1 MSFLTVSYFYW
12 HILGDKDMCAQFLKE
27 RELHIT
33 KITGNRAETQ
43 TIKMLW
49 KRVKNKYNIKS
60 CRATDILK
68 YQHQEDSRFLI

>member
-12 HILGDKDMCAQFLKE
+12 HILGDKDMCAQFLKQ

-33 KITGNRAETQ
+33 KITGNRAKTQ

-49 KRVKNKYNIKS
+49 KHVKNKYNIKS